1 MTITQMKKAGTA
13 AALGLALALPLAL
26 GACAEK
32 AEVSVEV
39 EGVIA
44 GLEITNA
51 RLVLPAVS
59 GNPAAVYFDA
69 AFNGPNGISITGAE
83 VEGAASATVHAMME
97 YDFEM
102 TMAEAGPVAIRN
114 GETLTFGP
122 GELHV
127 MAFELAEGVEAGG
140 SVEVT
145 LKTIGGDKHKFS
157 AKVQAAGEER

>member
-1 MTITQMKKAGTA
+1 MTTERWKNVTA
-13 AALGLALALPLAL
+13 AAALALTITL
-26 GACAEK
+26 GACAEE
-32 AEVSVEV
+32 APPPVEA

-51 RLVLPAVS
+51 RLVLPPVS

-69 AFNGPNGISITGAE
+69 AYNGPNGISITGAE

-114 GETLTFGP
+114 GETLAFTP

-127 MAFELAEGVEAGG
+127 MAFELAEGIEAGG
-140 SVEVT
+140 TVEVT
-145 LKTIGGDKHKFS
+145 LETMGGDTHKFS
-157 AKVQAAGEER
+157 AEVRAAGEER

>member
-1 MTITQMKKAGTA
+1 MTIARWKNVTAA
-13 AALGLALALPLAL
+13 AALGVTVAL
-26 GACAEK
+26 GACAEGDP
-32 AEVSVEV
+32 APVEV

-51 RLVLPAVS
+51 RLVLPPVA

-69 AFNGPNGISITGAE
+69 TYNGPNGISITGAA

-114 GETLTFGP
+114 GETLTFAP

-127 MAFELAEGVEAGG
+127 MAFELAEGVDADGT
-140 SVEVT
+140 VEVT
-145 LKTIGGDKHKFS
+145 LETMGGDKHKFS
-157 AKVQAAGEER
+157 AEVRAAGEER